1 MNYLSPHFTL
11 AEFTA
16 SETAAR
22 RGIDNTPPPAVMAAL
37 LKTAQG
43 MEAVRVRLGGAP
55 ITVSSGF
62 RSLELNRAIGSRDT
76 SQHVKGEAC
85 DFICPRFG
93 TPRQVVD
100 AIKDSGIEFDQL
112 ILEFNRWVHISFTDK
127 PRHQVL
133 VIDRDGTRPLA

>member
-133 VIDRDGTRPLA
+133 VIDRDGTRPLQ